1 MLAYFVKNHDDYCL
15 LFCLKEEPLNK
26 KKREKVEFEGG

>member
-26 KKREKVEFEGG
+26 KKERKGRI